1 VVKKM
6 SNIITIRV
14 PISLGLVISGN
25 RVLPERILPFLPPG
39 FSEASH
45 I

>member
-1 VVKKM
+1 M
-6 SNIITIRV
+6 SNIITIRDPV
-14 PISLGLVISGN
+14 SLSFAISGN

-39 FSEASH
+39 FSETSR

>member
-1 VVKKM
+1 MKKM
-6 SNIITIRV
+6 SYIITIRGPV
-14 PISLGLVISGN
+14 SLAFVNSGN

-39 FSEASH
+39 FSEASF